1 MLARDTTNDVF
12 LLRICL
18 DQGAL
23 LASTLIYNS
32 SGSIDEKSVQRLTFI
47 GQLSKVISANQPELE
62 KSAMIGADE
71 TVSSVVFPRFIWTL
85 RDFSLKLV
93 GEDGVSSI
101 SSDEYMELQ
110 LANKTGYD
118 QAILKRNR
126 ICRKCMNSIY
136 KTVRANLF
144 ASSF

>member
-1 MLARDTTNDVF
+1 MPNNNIAVPLSNF
-12 LLRICL
+12 

-47 GQLSKVISANQPELE
+47 GQLSKVISANQTEIE
-62 KSAMIGADE
+62 KSATIGADE
-71 TVSSVVFPRFIWTL
+71 TVSSIIFPRFIWTL

-126 ICRKCMNSIY
+126 ICSKWC
-136 KTVRANLF
+136 T
-144 ASSF
+144 ASAQQVHGRRSRLI